1 MEIASL
7 EQIKAALD
15 IPAAIESVEAG
26 FVALSSGAAT
36 VPPVGYLGFENPPG
50 DCHIKYG
57 HIRGD
62 AVFVIKVA
70 TGFFE
75 NPARGLP
82 TGLGMMFVMSAE
94 TGEPLALL
102 NDAGYLT
109 DVRTAIA
116 GCIAARYLAP
126 DVVECV
132 GIVGAGMQAR
142 MQLQYLRHAREC
154 RRVKVWARRGE
165 QSAEYRQEMSNSGF
179 NVQVADSLEDL
190 CASSNLIVTTTAA
203 TSALISSDWI
213 RPGTHV
219 TAMGSDAPGK
229 QELDPALF
237 AIANVCAVDSR
248 SQCVEHGDSHFA
260 VAGGQVAAADLVE
273 LGDIVSG
280 KIQGRSAGEEITIA
294 DLTGVAVQ
302 DIQIAKAVWKA
313 LDSGRPIARD

>member
-1 MEIASL
+1 MELAGLNAIRS
-7 EQIKAALD
+7 ALNV
-15 IPAAIESVEAG
+15 PAAIESIEAG
-26 FVALSSGAAT
+26 FVALSSGAVT
-36 VPPVGYLGFENPPG
+36 IPPVGFLGFEVPPG

-57 HIRGD
+57 HIHGD
-62 AVFVIKVA
+62 DVFVIKVA
-70 TGFFE
+70 TGFNE
-75 NPARGLP
+75 NSARGLP
-82 TGLGMMFVMSAE
+82 TGQGMMIVMSAE

-102 NDAGYLT
+102 DDSGYLT

-154 RRVKVWARRGE
+154 KRVKVWARRGE
-165 QSAEYRQEMSNSGF
+165 QSAEYRNEMSNSGF
-179 NVQVADSLEDL
+179 DVQVAKSLEHL
-190 CASSNLIVTTTAA
+190 CESSNLIVTTTAA
-203 TSALISSDWI
+203 TSALISSEWI
-213 RPGTHV
+213 GPGTHI

-237 AIANVCAVDSR
+237 AIADICAVDSL
-248 SQCVEHGDSHFA
+248 SQCVDHGDSHFA
-260 VAGGQVAAADLVE
+260 VAGGQVAEADLVE
-273 LGDIVSG
+273 LGDIISG
-280 KIQGRSAGEEITIA
+280 KTRGRSASEEITIA

-313 LDSGRPIARD
+313 LDK

>member
-1 MEIASL
+1 MELAGLNAIRS
-7 EQIKAALD
+7 ALNV
-15 IPAAIESVEAG
+15 PAAIESIEAG
-26 FVALSSGAAT
+26 FVALSSGAVT
-36 VPPVGYLGFENPPG
+36 IPPVGFLGFEAPPG

-57 HIRGD
+57 HIHGD
-62 AVFVIKVA
+62 DVFVIKVA
-70 TGFFE
+70 TGFHE
-75 NPARGLP
+75 NSARGLP
-82 TGLGMMFVMSAE
+82 TGQGMMIVMSAE

-102 NDAGYLT
+102 DDSGYLT

-165 QSAEYRQEMSNSGF
+165 QSAEYRKEMSNSGF
-179 NVQVADSLEDL
+179 DVQVAKSLEHL
-190 CASSNLIVTTTAA
+190 CESSNLIVTTTAA
-203 TSALISSDWI
+203 TSTLISSEWI
-213 RPGTHV
+213 GPGTHI

-237 AIANVCAVDSR
+237 AIADICAVDSL
-248 SQCVEHGDSHFA
+248 SQCVDHGDSHFA
-260 VAGGQVAAADLVE
+260 VAGGQVAEADLVE
-273 LGDIVSG
+273 LGDIISG
-280 KIQGRSAGEEITIA
+280 KTRGRSASEEITIA

-313 LDSGRPIARD
+313 LDK

>member
-1 MEIASL
+1 MELASL
-7 EQIKAALD
+7 NAIKSALNV
-15 IPAAIESVEAG
+15 PAAIESIEAG
-26 FVALSSGAAT
+26 FVALSSGAVT
-36 VPPVGYLGFENPPG
+36 VPPVGFLRFEAPPG

-57 HIRGD
+57 HIHGD
-62 AVFVIKVA
+62 DVFVIKVA
-70 TGFFE
+70 TGFHE
-75 NPARGLP
+75 NSARGLP
-82 TGLGMMFVMSAE
+82 TGQGMMIVMSAE

-102 NDAGYLT
+102 DDSGYLT

-142 MQLQYLRHAREC
+142 MQLQYLRHVREC
-154 RRVKVWARRGE
+154 KRVKVWARRGE
-165 QSAEYRQEMSNSGF
+165 QSAEYRNEMSNSGF
-179 NVQVADSLEDL
+179 DVQVAKSLEHL
-190 CASSNLIVTTTAA
+190 CESSNLIVTTTAA
-203 TSALISSDWI
+203 TSALISSEWI

-248 SQCVEHGDSHFA
+248 SQCVDHGDSHFA
-260 VAGGQVAAADLVE
+260 VAGRQVAEADLVE
-273 LGDIVSG
+273 LGDIISG
-280 KIQGRSAGEEITIA
+280 KIQGRSADEEITIA

-302 DIQIAKAVWKA
+302 DIQIAKTVWKA
-313 LDSGRPIARD
+313 LDK